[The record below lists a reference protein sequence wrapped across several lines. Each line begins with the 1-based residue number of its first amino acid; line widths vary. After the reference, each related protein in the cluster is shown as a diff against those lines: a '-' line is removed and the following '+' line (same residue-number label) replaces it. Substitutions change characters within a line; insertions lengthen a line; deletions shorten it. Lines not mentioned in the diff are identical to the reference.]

1 MCAEA
6 KTVLLDISFRQIAK
20 EEFNAVPKKGLTNEP
35 HRNTQKGMP
44 RQRQQFTAQAAAET
58 GRKNAL
64 RLFNSVSVSNGK

>member
-20 EEFNAVPKKGLTNEP
+20 EEFNPVPKKGLTNQP

-44 RQRQQFTAQAAAET
+44 LQRQQFTSCC
-58 GRKNAL
+58 GNRK
-64 RLFNSVSVSNGK
+64 K